1 MVRLMKGPCFLILGL
16 LLGGLFQAVAETPN
30 IVLIYGDDVGFG
42 DLGCYG
48 GRTVATPNLD
58 RLAREG
64 LRFTDAHSTSSTCT
78 PSRYSMLTGE
88 YAWRRKGTGIL
99 PGDAALIIEPGRTT
113 FASVL
118 QRIGYSTG
126 VIGKWHLGLGG
137 GKIEWNGEIRPG
149 PQDVGF
155 GYEFIMAATGD
166 RVPTV
171 YIENRR
177 VVGAVASDP
186 IEVSYGKKIGN
197 EPTGREN
204 PDLLKMHP
212 SHGHDQTIVNGVS
225 RIGYMSGGKA
235 ARWVDEEMA
244 DTFASRA
251 VGFLERQKG
260 KPFFLY
266 LATHD
271 IHVPRVPHP
280 RFVGR
285 SGMGPRGDAILELD
299 WTVGEVMG
307 ALERFGMAKNT
318 LVLFSSDNG
327 PVVDD
332 GYRDQAVELL
342 GNHRPAG
349 DLRGGK
355 GGIFEG
361 GTRVP
366 FLVWWP
372 GRVKAGIS
380 DALVSQVD
388 LLASFAALTGQQ
400 LQSEEAPDSFNVLP
414 ALLGDRAEGRE
425 FLVEHSG
432 LLALRQ
438 GKWKYIEPSK
448 GAAPA
453 VSAQTR
459 VETGYS
465 PAGQLYH
472 LGEDLGERANRAV
485 AYPDKMRDL
494 AEKLEQ
500 IRKNPRSRP

>member
-1 MVRLMKGPCFLILGL
+1 MVGLILGVSL
-16 LLGGLFQAVAETPN
+16 TAWAEKPD

-48 GRTVATPNLD
+48 AAGLATPNLD
-58 RLAREG
+58 RLAKEG

-78 PSRYSMLTGE
+78 PSRYSLLTGE

-113 FASVL
+113 FASIL
-118 QRIGYSTG
+118 QRAGYSTA
-126 VIGKWHLGLGG
+126 VVGKWHLGLGNG
-137 GKIEWNGEIRPG
+137 SIAWNGEIRPG
-149 PQDVGF
+149 PLDVGF
-155 GYEFIMAATGD
+155 GHAFIMAATGD

-177 VVGAVASDP
+177 VVGAEDADP
-186 IEVSYGKKIGN
+186 IEVSYKAKIGS

-204 PDLLKMHP
+204 PELLKMHP

-244 DTFASRA
+244 DTFAARA
-251 VGFLERQKG
+251 VRFIEAQRAE
-260 KPFFLY
+260 PFFLY
-266 LATHD
+266 LATHG

-280 RFVGR
+280 RFAGR

-299 WTVGEVMG
+299 WTVGEVLT
-307 ALERFGMAKNT
+307 ALEKRGRKA

-327 PVVDD
+327 PVLDD
-332 GYRDQAVELL
+332 GYKDQAVELL
-342 GNHRPAG
+342 GSHQPAG
-349 DLRGGK
+349 PLRGGK
-355 GGIFEG
+355 GGIYEG
-361 GTRVP
+361 ATRVP

-372 GRVKAGIS
+372 GRVKPGVS

-388 LLASFAALTGQQ
+388 LLASFAALTGQE
-400 LQSEEAPDSFNVLP
+400 LGPEDAPDSVNVLP
-414 ALLGDRAEGRE
+414 ALLGDQAAGRE

-432 LLALRQ
+432 VLALRQ
-438 GKWKYIEPSK
+438 GHWKYVEPSK
-448 GAAPA
+448 GPA
-453 VSAQTR
+453 VTPQTQ
-459 VETGYS
+459 VETGYH
-465 PAGQLYH
+465 PAGYLFH
-472 LGEDLGERANRAV
+472 LGGDLGERESLVSKN
-485 AYPDKMRDL
+485 PEKMRDM
-494 AEKLEQ
+494 AEKLDQ